1 VNASPTYT
9 AFILAAGAMALVTI
23 LILLQPWWRPWLRR
37 KTPGGVKTADDAS
50 VRALNA
56 AIYRDQLADLERDRA
71 TGQLAEADYA
81 QASDELNRR
90 LLEDAGGAAVVV
102 TPAGK
107 SKPTAWLAIML
118 LVPLAATSLYL
129 QLGTPTAVLDSRA
142 QAHAAAANMEDAIGK
157 LQKKLEANP
166 DNPEGWAMLAR
177 SYGAL
182 GRWDDAA
189 QAFTRVGAV
198 LETNAGL
205 LAGLA
210 EIEFRRAGDR
220 FNDAAR
226 SRIKQAL
233 ALEANNPHALM
244 LAASDAMNEQN
255 WAEAAKLW
263 RLLLEQVE
271 PGSDDANEIS
281 QVLAQ
286 AEQQAGIKP
295 LPAAKSSAKT
305 EAKVGADEST
315 KQQGG
320 RAKDARLAV
329 ANDSTAGLLSGRV
342 ELAAE
347 LRKQVQPDDT
357 VFIFARA
364 VAKGDV
370 PAPRMPLAAKKIR
383 AAELPYDF
391 KLDDSMAM
399 SPAMKISSFEQVRV
413 EARVSRSGGV
423 TPESGDLLGQ
433 SEPLKGGTR
442 GIKVRID
449 KLMP

>member
-1 VNASPTYT
+1 MNASPTYT
-9 AFILAAGAMALVTI
+9 AFILAAGALALVTI

-37 KTPGGVKTADDAS
+37 NSRAGAVAVADDAS

-56 AIYRDQLADLERDRA
+56 AIYRDQLADLERDRT

-90 LLEDAGGAAVVV
+90 LLEDAGGAAAVV
-102 TPAGK
+102 TPAAK

-157 LQKKLEANP
+157 LQSKLEANP

-189 QAFTRVGAV
+189 KAFTRVGAA
-198 LETNAGL
+198 LETNAAL

-226 SRIKQAL
+226 SRIRQAL

-263 RLLLEQVE
+263 RLLLEQVD
-271 PGSDDANEIS
+271 PGSDDATEIS

-295 LPAAKSSAKT
+295 SPVAKAGPKGAAQAASN
-305 EAKVGADEST
+305 VGA
-315 KQQGG
+315 
-320 RAKDARLAV
+320 
-329 ANDSTAGLLSGRV
+329 DSTAGLLSGRI

-347 LRKQVQPDDT
+347 LRQQVKADDT
-357 VFIFARA
+357 VFVFARA

-391 KLDDSMAM
+391 RLDDSMAM
-399 SPAMKISSFEQVRV
+399 SPAMKISGFEQVRV

-433 SEPLKGGTR
+433 SEPLKAGTR

>member
-1 VNASPTYT
+1 MNASPTYT
-9 AFILAAGAMALVTI
+9 AFILAAGLMALLTI

-37 KTPGGVKTADDAS
+37 NSRTGATAVADDAS

-90 LLEDAGGAAVVV
+90 LLEDAGGQAAAV
-102 TPAGK
+102 
-107 SKPTAWLAIML
+107 KPTGKNKPTVWLAIML

-182 GRWDDAA
+182 GRWEDAA

-226 SRIKQAL
+226 SRIRQAL

-263 RLLLEQVE
+263 RLLLEQVD

-295 LPAAKSSAKT
+295 LPAAKAAVKAT
-305 EAKVGADEST
+305 AKVGA
-315 KQQGG
+315 
-320 RAKDARLAV
+320 
-329 ANDSTAGLLSGRV
+329 DSTAGLLSGRV

-347 LRKQVQPDDT
+347 LRKQAKPDDT

-370 PAPRMPLAAKKIR
+370 PAPRMPLAAKKITV
-383 AAELPYDF
+383 AELPYDF
-391 KLDDSMAM
+391 ALDDSMAM

-413 EARVSRSGGV
+413 EARVSRSGSV

-442 GIKVRID
+442 GIKFKID

>member
-1 VNASPTYT
+1 
-9 AFILAAGAMALVTI
+9 
-23 LILLQPWWRPWLRR
+23 
-37 KTPGGVKTADDAS
+37 
-50 VRALNA
+50 
-56 AIYRDQLADLERDRA
+56 
-71 TGQLAEADYA
+71 
-81 QASDELNRR
+81 
-90 LLEDAGGAAVVV
+90 
-102 TPAGK
+102 
-107 SKPTAWLAIML
+107 
-118 LVPLAATSLYL
+118 
-129 QLGTPTAVLDSRA
+129 
-142 QAHAAAANMEDAIGK
+142 
-157 LQKKLEANP
+157 
-166 DNPEGWAMLAR
+166 
-177 SYGAL
+177 
-182 GRWDDAA
+182 
-189 QAFTRVGAV
+189 
-198 LETNAGL
+198 
-205 LAGLA
+205 
-210 EIEFRRAGDR
+210 
-220 FNDAAR
+220 
-226 SRIKQAL
+226 
-233 ALEANNPHALM
+233 
-244 LAASDAMNEQN
+244 MNEQN

-305 EAKVGADEST
+305 APKVGA
-315 KQQGG
+315 
-320 RAKDARLAV
+320 
-329 ANDSTAGLLSGRV
+329 DSTAGLLSGRV